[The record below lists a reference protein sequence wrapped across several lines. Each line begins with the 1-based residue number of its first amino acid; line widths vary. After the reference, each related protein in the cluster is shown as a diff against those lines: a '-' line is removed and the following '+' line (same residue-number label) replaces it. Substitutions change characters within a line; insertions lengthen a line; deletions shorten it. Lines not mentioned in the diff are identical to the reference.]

1 MKKSIK
7 FGLLVTLA
15 VAAFINPLKAQEAT
29 KELAAFT
36 QRFQDAY
43 NKKDEKALKEMY
55 TKDAIRTMT
64 DGKIVT
70 GNESIG
76 AQFAEYF
83 KDDVTIEIK
92 QTKVVTETDGT
103 TTTMG
108 TYHVTGTSKTG
119 EKTDR
124 QGGYNNKVVKVK
136 GQWKISKNVLTEL

>member
-36 QRFQDAY
+36 QKFQDAY
-43 NKKDEKALKEMY
+43 NKKDDKALKEMY
-55 TKDAIRTMT
+55 TKDAIRTT
-64 DGKIVT
+64 SDKKTII
-70 GNESIG
+70 GNEAIG

-83 KDDVTIEIK
+83 KDDITIEIK
-92 QTKVVTETDGT
+92 QTKVVTATDGT
-103 TTTMG
+103 ATATG

-119 EKTDR
+119 EKIDR
-124 QGGYNNKVVKVK
+124 QGGYNNKAVKVK
-136 GQWKISKNVLTEL
+136 GQWKISKNVLTAL